1 MAQFDFPLARRLKNA
16 QRYREVVGVLARY
29 GLASFVAQSG
39 IAALKRNQ
47 GEWLYS
53 RDGTVDLSNAPI
65 EVRIRKAMEELGP
78 TFIKIGQIL
87 ATRRDLVPDSWA
99 DEFSKLQADCP
110 KIPFDRV
117 RAALDEELKGRTDEF
132 FEWIDPEPL
141 AAASMAQVHAAI
153 WKDGSEVVVK
163 LLRPDAADQIE
174 ADMEALAFIARLAE
188 DRLAESGF
196 SPTSIVNEFRTELR
210 RETNL
215 MVEARSTDRMR
226 RAFEGDKD
234 ISFPTVY
241 WEATTPGL
249 LVVNRIKGRLL
260 ARTPVAS
267 IPLEIRKKIIYNGA
281 RAVFRQTLQIGF
293 FHADPHPGNIFIH
306 DDGSVTFID
315 CGMVGRIGADARQRI
330 AEMVF
335 GVATG
340 DARMVM
346 RASLRMANV
355 EPDTI
360 DDRALLDD
368 VQEVVD
374 QFIGKPIGEIDVG
387 AVLEKFYQIL
397 RDYQVRCPADI
408 VFLIKAMATIEGVAR
423 DLDPEYEIV
432 ECAKPFIVKLI
443 GDRYSPKALAKRVG
457 NTLFSYAE
465 FIDSLPRQVTG
476 ILRKIRLGEAK
487 VNFHLEGLDRF
498 RMTIEHTATTVSYTM
513 LIAAL
518 LVSSAILVH
527 SAKNDPESIVGTL
540 GVVGFVLAGVLA
552 SGLLWNIW
560 RTMRKMARDVKAE
573 DRLLR
578 RDRPPSQPGH

>member
-1 MAQFDFPLARRLKNA
+1 MTQFDLPIARRLKNA

-29 GLASFVAQSG
+29 GFASFVAQSG
-39 IAALKRNQ
+39 IGALKR
-47 GEWLYS
+47 GGADWMYS
-53 RDGTVDLSNAPI
+53 RDGTVDLSTAPI
-65 EVRIRKAMEELGP
+65 EVRLRKAMEELGP

-110 KIPFDRV
+110 KLPFEVV
-117 RAALDEELKGRTDEF
+117 RAALDEELKGRTDELF
-132 FEWIDPEPL
+132 QWIDPEPL

-153 WKDGSEVVVK
+153 WKDGSEVVIK

-188 DRLAESGF
+188 DRLAERGF
-196 SPTSIVNEFRTELR
+196 SPTDIVHEFRTELR

-215 MVEARSTDRMR
+215 TVEARSTDRMR
-226 RAFEGDKD
+226 RAFEADRD
-234 ISFPTVY
+234 ISFPVVY
-241 WEATTPGL
+241 WEATTPGV
-249 LVVNRIKGRLL
+249 LVVNRIQGRLL
-260 ARTPVAS
+260 SRTPYAS
-267 IPLEIRKKIIYNGA
+267 IPPEIRKRIILNGA
-281 RAVFRQTLQIGF
+281 RAVFRQTLEIGF
-293 FHADPHPGNIFIH
+293 FHADPHPGNIFVH
-306 DDGSVTFID
+306 DDGSITFID
-315 CGMVGRIGADARQRI
+315 CGMVGRIGAEARQRI
-330 AEMVF
+330 AELVF

-346 RASLRMANV
+346 RAALRMANV

-360 DDRALLDD
+360 DERALLDD
-368 VQEVVD
+368 VQEIVD
-374 QFIGKPIGEIDVG
+374 QFVGKPIGEIDVA

-397 RDYQVRCPADI
+397 RDYQVKCPADI
-408 VFLIKAMATIEGVAR
+408 VFLIKAMGTIEGVAR
-423 DLDPEYEIV
+423 DLDPDYEIV

-465 FIDSLPRQVTG
+465 FIDGLPRQITG
-476 ILRKIRLGEAK
+476 ILRKLRQGEAK

-498 RMTIEHTATTVSYTM
+498 RMTIEHTATTVTYAL

-518 LVSSAILVH
+518 LVSSSILVH
-527 SAKNDPESIVGTL
+527 SARNNPDSIVGTL
-540 GVVGFVLAGVLA
+540 GIVGFVLAGVLA
-552 SGLLWNIW
+552 AGLIVDIW
-560 RTMRKMARDVKAE
+560 RVKRGVARDVKAE

-578 RDRPPSQPGH
+578 RDRKRDPGR